1 MLQCGTCKR
10 KYKQQSNY
18 NKHVSICSL
27 VNSQEIKDIVAHDAI
42 YSDNEKLET
51 QVPSNAKMFAMVR
64 HLTSVV
70 VQLQTK
76 IANLEQLA
84 YIRKPK
90 PDIKDALETRAAKP
104 GLAFHD
110 WVVHHVV
117 ATITRATLTSCM
129 AHQISLVDAMCK
141 ILLPSSQHHQQQQ
154 QQHHQQQPIYAN
166 NSKTGSFMIY
176 DRIQYNNTRHQHH
189 QHHQDGYQIQIPDTI
204 EPSSGSESAEYE
216 YEWQPLTPKLFQW
229 MINAAHRQLLSE
241 YHAWTVDANDNSDE
255 FIETSMRFGAIILG
269 GNMEWSSFMAKLNS
283 RLWTLMVEKQV
294 SVFNEQ

>member
-1 MLQCGTCKR
+1 MLQCGMCKR

-27 VNSQEIKDIVAHDAI
+27 VNSQAIKDIVAHDAI

-90 PDIKDALETRAAKP
+90 PDIKDALATRAAKP

-117 ATITRATLTSCM
+117 ATITRATLTGCM
-129 AHQISLVDAMCK
+129 AHQVGLVDAMCK
-141 ILLPSSQHHQQQQ
+141 ILLPSSQ
-154 QQHHQQQPIYAN
+154 QQQPIYAN

-176 DRIQYNNTRHQHH
+176 DRTQYNNSRYHH
-189 QHHQDGYQIQIPDTI
+189 HHQDGDHIQIPNAI
-204 EPSSGSESAEYE
+204 EPSESESESE

-229 MINAAHRQLLSE
+229 MINAVHRQLLSE
-241 YHAWTVDANDNSDE
+241 YHVWTVDANDNSDE

-269 GNMEWSSFMAKLNS
+269 GNMEWSNFMVKLNS

-294 SVFNEQ
+294 SVFNE